1 MGAAG
6 TSQYFPSSPL
16 PPSHS
21 AFNGYLAPGSRHGS
35 VYPPKA
41 YGSSEW
47 LLFAMATVAR
57 CHKLGWLTAE
67 MFFVGL
73 EGRSPSAGLVS
84 SAVSPP

>member
-1 MGAAG
+1 MMGVGAAG
-6 TSQYFPSSPL
+6 TSQYLPSSFL
-16 PPSHS
+16 PDSRS
-21 AFNGYLAPGSRHGS
+21 A
-35 VYPPKA
+35 KA

-57 CHKLGWLTAE
+57 RPRLGWLTAE

-73 EGRSPSAGLVS
+73 ECRSSSAGLVS